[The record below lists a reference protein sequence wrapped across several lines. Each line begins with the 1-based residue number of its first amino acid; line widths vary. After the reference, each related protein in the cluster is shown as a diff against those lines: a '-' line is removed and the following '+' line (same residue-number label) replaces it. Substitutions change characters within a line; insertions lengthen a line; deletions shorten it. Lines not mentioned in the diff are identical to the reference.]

1 MRNDKFDIK
10 KILKKETSKRSFEE
24 NLLFCILSFT
34 IFLFFPGLL
43 YEILH
48 GFIKYELACDIM
60 SRILCIGL
68 ITLFYYKDFIKEAKE
83 LKKEPGNKL
92 AQSLIWY
99 FICLGVMM
107 VSNLIL
113 LIIFKGISTNET
125 EVRTMLFDN
134 PFPMLVMI
142 SILAPVMEEMVFR
155 KSLAPLFKNKYLF
168 ALTSGL
174 IFGLGHLMVDFVS
187 PGFRLLRLLYVIP
200 YGSLGF
206 GFALMDKNCKSTFPS
221 IIMHCLHNTFTAL
234 LILSQ
239 GGM

>member
-1 MRNDKFDIK
+1 MINNNFDIK
-10 KILKKETSKRSFEE
+10 KILKKETSKRSFVE
-24 NLLFCILSFT
+24 NLIFCLISFV

-43 YEILH
+43 YSILH
-48 GFIKYELACDIM
+48 SFIKHDLACDIM
-60 SRILCIGL
+60 SRIICIGI

-83 LKKEPGNKL
+83 LKREPGNKL

-99 FICLGVMM
+99 FICLGAMM

-113 LIIFKGISTNET
+113 LIIFKSISTNET

-168 ALTSGL
+168 ALTSGI
-174 IFGLGHLMVDFVS
+174 IFGLGHLIVDLVS
-187 PGFRLLRLLYVIP
+187 PGFKLLRLLYIIP